1 MIEIFRIF
9 RKFRKSLKKKIKNE
23 NERNIIELLIHY
35 DVLCK
40 VIVTCFAESYASL
53 STNFS
58 INKEKL

>member
-1 MIEIFRIF
+1 MMKIFRIF
-9 RKFRKSLKKKIKNE
+9 RNFRKYLKKKTKNE
-23 NERNIIELLIHY
+23 NERNIIGLLIYY

-53 STNFS
+53 SMNFR